1 VTLARLRRETLAAVR
16 WLLARGLLTGTS
28 GNVSCRTA
36 RGFLITPTGIPSEE
50 MAAAQ
55 LVEVSLDGQARGPL
69 LPSSE
74 WRLHR
79 DVYRQRPEAG
89 AVVHTHSPF
98 ATALACLRRPVP
110 SFHYMIA
117 KTGGP
122 QLRCARYATY
132 GTEALSTN
140 ALAALAGGRRACL
153 MANHGLVAL
162 GADLAAA
169 RFLAEEVE
177 GLCAQ
182 YTIARSLGRPVL
194 LPAREMAAVGTK
206 FASYGQPDRRPRRRR

>member
-1 VTLARLRRETLAAVR
+1 MTIAKQRRDVLAAVR

-36 RGFLITPTGIPSEE
+36 GGFLITPTGIPSEE
-50 MAAAQ
+50 MTAEQ
-55 LVEVSLDGQARGPL
+55 LVEVALDGRTAGPL

-79 DVYRQRPEAG
+79 DVYRQRPEAR

-110 SFHYMIA
+110 SFHYMLA
-117 KTGGP
+117 KTGGAE
-122 QLRCARYATY
+122 LRCARYATY
-132 GTEALSTN
+132 GTEALSNN

-162 GADLAAA
+162 GADLAGA

-182 YTIARSLGRPVL
+182 YAIATSVGRPVL
-194 LPAREMAAVGTK
+194 LPAREMAAVGKK
-206 FASYGQPDRRPRRRR
+206 FASYGQPVKRRR